1 MDKIIL
7 IGGAPA
13 IGKSFIARKLSE
25 ELRLPWISTDTV
37 REQMRRVVRKED
49 YPILFRHDQ
58 ATAEMAVEFLTEN
71 TPEEIVKHQNDES
84 AEVWKGI
91 RALIETDYVWKSF
104 IVEGVAV
111 LPHLVADLK
120 IPNKNIQP
128 LFLLDEDEERIRET
142 VFTRGLWD
150 DADKYPDSV
159 KEKEI
164 AWVLAFG
171 KFIKA
176 EAEKYG
182 FPCVT
187 VQNRESCFKEVKKL
201 VGD

>member
-1 MDKIIL
+1 
-7 IGGAPA
+7 
-13 IGKSFIARKLSE
+13 E

-37 REQMRRVVRKED
+37 REQMRKIVRKED
-49 YPILFRHDQ
+49 YPALFMHAH
-58 ATAEMAVEFLTEN
+58 ATAEMAVEFLTGN

-84 AEVWKGI
+84 IEVWKGV

-120 IPNKNIQP
+120 VKTKNIQSI
-128 LFLLDEDEERIRET
+128 FLVDEDEERIRNT

-159 KEKEI
+159 KEKEV

-171 KFIKA
+171 KFIKR
-176 EAEKYG
+176 EAEKYK
-182 FPCVT
+182 FPYIAIKD
-187 VQNRESCFKEVKKL
+187 RDSCFEQVKKL